1 VSGVRGE
8 PRAGRPA
15 PAIDRTILRDAV
27 TIAVAV
33 GLIGASF
40 GLISASRGV
49 PYVQTQGM
57 SLLVFA
63 GGSQFVLLGGIGS
76 GLAAAVVSALLLNAR
91 HVAFG
96 LAVAPLVGGPP
107 WRRALS
113 SHIIVDE
120 STAYALAQPDPRRS
134 RQGLYV
140 VGALL
145 FVAWQVGT
153 AVGALAGEAVDHR
166 SLGIDAAFPAGM
178 LALLVPQLRDRQT
191 RLTALAAAG
200 TAVAL
205 TPLLTP
211 GAPMLAA
218 ALVALAIHL
227 AAGRRT

>member
-1 VSGVRGE
+1 
-8 PRAGRPA
+8 
-15 PAIDRTILRDAV
+15 
-27 TIAVAV
+27 
-33 GLIGASF
+33 
-40 GLISASRGV
+40 
-49 PYVQTQGM
+49 
-57 SLLVFA
+57 
-63 GGSQFVLLGGIGS
+63 
-76 GLAAAVVSALLLNAR
+76 
-91 HVAFG
+91 
-96 LAVAPLVGGPP
+96 
-107 WRRALS
+107 
-113 SHIIVDE
+113 
-120 STAYALAQPDPRRS
+120 
-134 RQGLYV
+134 V